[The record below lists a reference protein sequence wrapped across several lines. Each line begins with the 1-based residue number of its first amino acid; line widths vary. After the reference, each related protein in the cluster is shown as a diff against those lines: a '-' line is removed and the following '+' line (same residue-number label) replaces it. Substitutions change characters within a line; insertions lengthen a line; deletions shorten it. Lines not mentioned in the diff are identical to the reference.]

1 MELHQ
6 LRYFVKL
13 AQTGNFSRAAE
24 LCFVSQPSLSQ
35 QIQKLERELGQRLL
49 DRLGRRAV
57 LTDAGRLLLDRA
69 TAILSAVDD
78 AEHHVKDFEH
88 LEAGRLAV
96 GAIPTIA
103 PYLLP
108 PALQT
113 FLRRYP
119 KVEVTVRED
128 LTQHVVS
135 AAVAGELDVAL
146 VALPINEPRLA
157 LEPLL
162 TEPLL
167 LTLPHGHAL
176 ARQRKITMDDVRGER
191 FILLNEMH
199 CLGEQQLSFCREQ
212 DCQRIACWSTQL
224 STVQSLIALGQ
235 GVSLLPAMAQQADR
249 SPRRV
254 YRSLAGETP
263 TRTIAAMWHGQRYH
277 SLAAERFLDR
287 LREVTAEF
295 RTDRAGF
302 VQRDSKGRD

>member
-6 LRYFVKL
+6 LRYFVRV

-24 LCFVSQPSLSQ
+24 LCSVSQPSLSQ

-57 LTDAGRLLLDRA
+57 LTDAGRLLLERA
-69 TAILSAVDD
+69 AAILSAVDD
-78 AEHHVKDFEH
+78 TQHRVKDFDH
-88 LEAGRLAV
+88 LEGGRLAV

-108 PALQT
+108 PALQA

-119 KVEVTVRED
+119 KVDITVHED
-128 LTQHVVS
+128 LTQHLVA

-146 VALPINEPRLA
+146 VALPISEPRLTVEA
-157 LEPLL
+157 LL

-167 LTLPHGHAL
+167 LTLPQGHPL
-176 ARQRKITMDDVRGER
+176 VRRRKITMDDVRGER

-199 CLGEQQLSFCREQ
+199 CLGEQMLSFCREQ
-212 DCQRIACWSTQL
+212 ECQRIACWSTQL

-235 GVSLLPAMAQQADR
+235 GVSLLPALAQRSDR

-254 YRSLAGETP
+254 YRMVTGDAP
-263 TRTIAAMWHGQRYH
+263 TRTIAAIWHPQRYH
-277 SLAAERFLDR
+277 SVAAERFLAG
-287 LREVTAEF
+287 LREMASDLQAHIGARSTA
-295 RTDRAGF
+295 
-302 VQRDSKGRD
+302 GRN